1 VNNSKEENWRQSY
14 LADQEL
20 RQLLE
25 KVDADVA
32 ENVRKEGCT
41 VCDDGVLHRAKY
53 PRKPRGVDSA
63 SNETIYRLSF
73 CCNQD
78 GCRKRHT
85 PPSVR
90 FLGRRVYSGFVMVLV
105 STMRY
110 GLTPERFRV
119 LYEGLGIDRRTVERW
134 RQWWLNTFEQSVFWK
149 AQRAQFSPTPDTS
162 TLPWSLW
169 EVFGA
174 DRRDRLLD
182 LLKFLSP
189 LTTQSI
195 PLVQDL

>member
-1 VNNSKEENWRQSY
+1 VNNSKEENWCQSH
-14 LADQEL
+14 LADEKL
-20 RQLLE
+20 RQLME

-41 VCDDGVLHRAKY
+41 VCDDGVLHRSKY
-53 PRKPRGVDSA
+53 PRKPRGVDSG
-63 SNETIYRLSF
+63 SNEIIYRLSY

-90 FLGRRVYSGFVMVLV
+90 FLGRKVYWGFVVVLV
-105 STMRY
+105 SAMHH

-119 LYEGLGIDRRTVERW
+119 LYESLGIDRRTVERW
-134 RQWWLNTFEQSVFWK
+134 REWWLNTFERSVFWK
-149 AQRAQFSPTPDTS
+149 AKRAQFSPPLDKDI
-162 TLPWSLW
+162 LPWSLW
-169 EVFGA
+169 KVFGA
-174 DRRDRLLD
+174 DRRDRLLN

-195 PLVQDL
+195 SLAQTL

>member
-1 VNNSKEENWRQSY
+1 M
-14 LADQEL
+14 
-20 RQLLE
+20 E
-25 KVDADVA
+25 KVDEDVA
-32 ENVRKEGCT
+32 EKVRKEGCT
-41 VCDDGVLHRAKY
+41 ACHKGVLHRAKY
-53 PRKPRGVDSA
+53 PRKTRGSDSD
-63 SNETIYRLSF
+63 NDEIIYRLSF

-119 LYEGLGIDRRTVERW
+119 LYEGLGIDQRTVERW
-134 RQWWLNTFEQSVFWK
+134 QQWWLNTFEQSVFWK
-149 AQRAQFSPTPDTS
+149 AKRAQFSPTLNKD

-195 PLVQDL
+195 SLARTL